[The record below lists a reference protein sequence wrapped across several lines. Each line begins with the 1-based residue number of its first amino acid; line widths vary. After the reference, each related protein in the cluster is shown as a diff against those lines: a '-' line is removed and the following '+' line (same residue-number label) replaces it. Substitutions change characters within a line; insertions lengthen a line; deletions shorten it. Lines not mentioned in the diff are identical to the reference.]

1 MRSNWRVTPSS
12 CNRRIETPFYNNEGW
27 QVDWVRIYWV
37 SIGAEVENE
46 DSNGIFLKI
55 APKGLSRVWRA
66 NPTNVE
72 AGKVDTGLQIPQG
85 LRC

>member
-1 MRSNWRVTPSS
+1 MRSNWRVIPSS
-12 CNRRIETPFYNNEGW
+12 CNAGIETPFYNNEGW

-46 DSNGIFLKI
+46 DSNGVLLKI

-66 NPTNVE
+66 SPTNVE

>member
-1 MRSNWRVTPSS
+1 MRSNWRVTPSR

-37 SIGAEVENE
+37 STGAEVEN
-46 DSNGIFLKI
+46 DGSNDVLLKI
-55 APKGLSRVWRA
+55 APKGSSRVWRVG
-66 NPTNVE
+66 PTNVE